1 MIGVTVGFLLIFPG
15 FFSPRSAPRRAAV
28 HAIPRG
34 RRAATVRPAV
44 QSLILP

>member
-15 FFSPRSAPRRAAV
+15 FFSPRSAPRRAPV
-28 HAIPRG
+28 HFTPRAH
-34 RRAATVRPAV
+34 RAPTVRPAV